1 MGSYINDGSTDT
13 KGLINFPANFAN
25 IEAMRVMT
33 ILNEVLP

>member
-1 MGSYINDGSTDT
+1 MGSYVKDASTDT
-13 KGLINFPANFAN
+13 GRLIDFPANFAN